1 MPFHVQD
8 RSHREREERLDQL
21 ASRELASP
29 TLRAIFAQDDA
40 LRAIDAAERL
50 LARGYLSTTDNYR
63 ISAAL
68 NGRSPDE
75 ARAVVRARFA
85 REYAAAVAA
94 EDTKAL
100 AA

>member
-1 MPFHVQD
+1 MPFFIQD
-8 RSHREREERLDQL
+8 PSHRAREERLDQL

-50 LARGYLSTTDNYR
+50 LARGYLSQVDHYR

-68 NGRSPDE
+68 NGRSPEE
-75 ARAVVRARFA
+75 ARAVVRARFERDY
-85 REYAAAVAA
+85 REAVSV
-94 EDTKAL
+94 ERL